1 LKYSNLASLFGR
13 QLFSIIFILSSAS
26 HFKPPTV
33 EYAVQHGVPL
43 ASLLVPLSGI
53 VALVGGLSVL
63 LGYQTRLGA
72 WLLTLFLIP
81 VTLVMHNFWAA
92 PDATAFQ
99 AERALFLRNVA
110 LLGGALLVGWSGGGP
125 LSLDALIHREKE
137 VVDRT
142 SPSQAARVR
151 FAVMNTPVPW
161 DGRRQSAGSR
171 APCETPGGRARDRT

>member
-1 LKYSNLASLFGR
+1 MSESQWQEFNVKYSNLVSLFGR

-33 EYAVQHGVPL
+33 EYAAQHGVPL

-63 LGYQTRLGA
+63 LGYQTRFGA

-81 VTLVMHNFWAA
+81 VTLMMHNFWAA

-99 AERALFLRNVA
+99 VERALFLRNVA
-110 LLGGALLVGWSGGGP
+110 LLGGALLIGYFGGGP
-125 LSLDALIHREKE
+125 LSLDALMRREKE
-137 VVDRT
+137 VINPTRA
-142 SPSQAARVR
+142 PQLAPAAR
-151 FAVMNTPVPW
+151 
-161 DGRRQSAGSR
+161 GSQ
-171 APCETPGGRARDRT
+171 TD